1 MKTFVI
7 VLFCAVLIICI
18 SLGVSVMYAML
29 FGLLIFVAY
38 GLTHGY
44 SCKALFGMALKSMKP
59 IFGILKVFF
68 LVSMLTAS
76 WRASGTIAVIICYA
90 AKLIRPQI
98 FLLLTFLLNCVVS
111 VLTGTSFG
119 TAATMGV
126 ICMSMS
132 ETLGVPPAMIGG
144 AVLSGCFFGDRCSP
158 VSSSA
163 HLVCTIT
170 ETNIYE
176 NVRRMMRSCAVP
188 FLLSCVVYFFLGF
201 TATGSSGTTEVE
213 TLFASHFTL
222 HWTALLPVAAVL
234 ILSAF
239 RVEVKT
245 TMLVSVVLAVVLCLV
260 LQHQPLW
267 DVIVALFMGYES
279 GNPAI
284 ASMIDGGGVVSM
296 FTMIGVVFLSSAY
309 AGIFSGTGLLSG
321 IQKGIDW
328 LSGKISHFGGMIC
341 SALLT
346 SALTCNQTLCITLTK
361 ELCGSAQPNRQ
372 RFAIELEDACAMTP
386 ALIPWSIAG
395 TVPLSYMDA
404 PKISILFACF
414 LYLLPLWGL
423 VYHNN
428 NRRVWREQQ

>member
-7 VLFCAVLIICI
+7 ALFCAVLITCIIFGI
-18 SLGVSVMYAML
+18 SLMYAML
-29 FGLLIFVAY
+29 FGLLIFVSY

-44 SCKALFGMALKSMKP
+44 SAKSLCGMAIRSIKP
-59 IFGILKVFF
+59 IFSILKVFF

-132 ETLGVPPAMIGG
+132 ETLGVHPAMIGG

-188 FLLSCVVYFFLGF
+188 FLLSCVIYFFLGF
-201 TATGSSGTTEVE
+201 TATGSGGAAEVE

-245 TMLVSVVLAVVLCLV
+245 TMLISVVLALILCLA
-260 LQHQPLW
+260 LQKQPLL
-267 DVIVALFMGYES
+267 DVIVALFAGYKS
-279 GNPAI
+279 GNPEI
-284 ASMIDGGGVVSM
+284 ASMIDGGGVFSM
-296 FTMIGVVFLSSAY
+296 FTMVGIVFLSASY

-321 IQKGIDW
+321 IQAGIDW
-328 LSGKISHFGGMIC
+328 LSKRVTHFGSMVC

-361 ELCGSAQPNRQ
+361 ELCGRSQPDRQ

-404 PKISILFACF
+404 PKISILYACF
-414 LYLLPLWGL
+414 LYLLPLWG
-423 VYHNN
+423 VFYHNN
-428 NRRVWREQQ
+428 KRRVWREQQ